1 MKFKDHLDFH
11 KLPFDK
17 EKIREQVEK
26 IAADCMRWVTRRQ
39 NARPLLAMALC
50 TCIAFSAMVPYIPVA
65 APAEISTERITEP
78 ETFDILED
86 PTERE
91 TEETTAEIDP
101 DAPAPYKLNLANMY
115 AEGSETS
122 YAEILMKEL
131 IQKDSKWFAAI
142 YDMAN
147 TAPVKLAPAFGRKAS
162 SVLGQYNPTSKTQ
175 NKNDPSY
182 GWCFI

>member
-26 IAADCMRWVTRRQ
+26 IAADCMRWVMRRQ

-101 DAPAPYKLNLANMY
+101 DAPAPYKSRKYVRRGIGDKLCGDPDEGADPEGFQMVCCNLRYGKYGTGKAG
-115 AEGSETS
+115 ACLWTQG
-122 YAEILMKEL
+122 ILRSRTVQSD
-131 IQKDSKWFAAI
+131 IKD
-142 YDMAN
+142 
-147 TAPVKLAPAFGRKAS
+147 PE
-162 SVLGQYNPTSKTQ
+162 
-175 NKNDPSY
+175 
-182 GWCFI
+182 

>member
-131 IQKDSKWFAAI
+131 MVCCDLRYGKYGTGKAGACLWTQGILRSRTVQSDIKD
-142 YDMAN
+142 
-147 TAPVKLAPAFGRKAS
+147 PE
-162 SVLGQYNPTSKTQ
+162 
-175 NKNDPSY
+175 
-182 GWCFI
+182 